1 MITPAQCRA
10 ARSLIRWSQDDLAAN
25 SEVGVAAIR
34 TFEAE
39 SASPRRATVA
49 ALQRALEAA
58 GIIFI
63 AENGEG
69 PGVRLRKSTGT
80 E

>member
-1 MITPAQCRA
+1 MITSAQCRA
-10 ARSLIRWSQDDLAAN
+10 ARALLRWSQDDLAEK

-39 SASPRRATVA
+39 SAAPRRATLA
-49 ALQRALEAA
+49 ALRLALETA

-69 PGVRLRKSTGT
+69 PGVRLRKGT
-80 E
+80 CTA